1 MTFSWSPAFW
11 KALFAGVVTF
21 SPTLRTACW
30 LSCLLYDF
38 PKVDSDGVLHSMLAV
53 LVGMGAHHT
62 MPVVRL
68 LFLRTALCS
77 PWKKMFLERSCTE
90 SSTSGHFEDFETSI
104 HRLNEKYILC

>member
-38 PKVDSDGVLHSMLAV
+38 PKVDSDGVLHSVLAV
-53 LVGMGAHHT
+53 LVGMAGCPSHNACCE
-62 MPVVRL
+62 
-68 LFLRTALCS
+68 FALSEDCS
-77 PWKKMFLERSCTE
+77 LQSLEKDVS
-90 SSTSGHFEDFETSI
+90 
-104 HRLNEKYILC
+104 